1 MYGCEEIVQKENVG
15 EIIFHYGKFGD
26 RNVDQL
32 AYPYG
37 TVVILTKQ
45 VLIMIQFL
53 GQGQSLGFKV
63 VRYLQVPL
71 NLQAEWC

>member
-15 EIIFHYGKFGD
+15 DMIFHDYGKFGD

-37 TVVILTKQ
+37 TVVVLTKQ
-45 VLIMIQFL
+45 VLIMHSVLVAGSEFR
-53 GQGQSLGFKV
+53 F
-63 VRYLQVPL
+63 
-71 NLQAEWC
+71 